1 MASTLEELEARV
13 EALELA
19 LSGAPTQY
27 YTSKYSGEEL
37 DALLDQV
44 AALSGEARV

>member
-1 MASTLEELEARV
+1 MATLEERVAELERQMA
-13 EALELA
+13 ALV
-19 LSGAPTQY
+19 APPTDY

-44 AALSGEARV
+44 AAQAP